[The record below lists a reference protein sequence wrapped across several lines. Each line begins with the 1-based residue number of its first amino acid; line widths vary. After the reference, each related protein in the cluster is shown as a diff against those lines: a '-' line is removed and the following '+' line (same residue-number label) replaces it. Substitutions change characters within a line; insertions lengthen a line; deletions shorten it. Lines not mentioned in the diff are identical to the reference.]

1 MLNTSKLRGIIAE
14 KGYSQAQVA
23 NKIGM
28 TDRTFYR
35 KMKEGVFGL
44 DEAEKLIQLLDIED
58 PSSVFFAQE
67 VTGKDTR
74 RRGVI
79 HGIHG
84 QACRVD

>member
-67 VTGKDTR
+67 VT
-74 RRGVI
+74 
-79 HGIHG
+79 
-84 QACRVD
+84 

>member
-58 PSSVFFAQE
+58 PSSVFFARE
-67 VTGKDTR
+67 VT
-74 RRGVI
+74 
-79 HGIHG
+79 
-84 QACRVD
+84 